1 MFSSFLRVDYKQN
14 KVYLKWFKI
23 GCPDYVTSRIKT
35 YISNKSVLLPTRH
48 PYLKAKY
55 VPKHVYALSKVL

>member
-14 KVYLKWFKI
+14 KVYLMWLKI
-23 GCPDYVTSRIKT
+23 NCPDYVTSRIKI
-35 YISNKSVLLPTRH
+35 YISNKPVLLPTRH
-48 PYLKAKY
+48 PYLKTKY

>member
-1 MFSSFLRVDYKQN
+1 MFSPFLRVDYKQN
-14 KVYLKWFKI
+14 KVYLMWLKI
-23 GCPDYVTSRIKT
+23 SCPDYATSRIKT

-48 PYLKAKY
+48 PYLLAKY